1 MSATTGPLRLVVV
14 GAGAA
19 SLKSTVALNLAVAAA
34 AGGTATALRDLDG
47 ASSRALAR
55 AAGDGA
61 AVALPWAA
69 APLTV
74 HAQTD
79 VVGVETS
86 LVVVD
91 APPRLDDAV
100 RAELARAALVLVPV
114 DASPVARRAL
124 AEVAAW
130 IAARPA
136 PPVLRVALARGLP
149 RAADRWALL
158 EEIEALAP
166 GAMLPTTLPA
176 GRAPA
181 TGGRERV
188 ARLYA
193 PGTRAAAA
201 YAALLRA
208 MGVAIPAAGDAGL
221 SVPSTTP

>member
-1 MSATTGPLRLVVV
+1 MSGAIAPRRLVVV

-34 AGGTATALRDLDG
+34 AAGTATALRDLDG

-55 AAGDGA
+55 MAGAGPT
-61 AVALPWAA
+61 VALPWAA
-69 APLTV
+69 APLSV
-74 HAQTD
+74 H
-79 VVGVETS
+79 VGADDAVDAAA

-91 APPRLDDAV
+91 PPPRLDDGV
-100 RAELARAALVLVPV
+100 RAELARAATVLVPV

-124 AEVAAW
+124 REVAAW
-130 IAARPA
+130 HAAQPS
-136 PPVLRVALARGLP
+136 PPTLRVSLARSLP
-149 RAADRWALL
+149 RDADRWALL

-176 GRAPA
+176 GRALGSR
-181 TGGRERV
+181 TGERV

-193 PGTRAAAA
+193 PGTRAASA
-201 YAALLRA
+201 YAALARA
-208 MGVAIPAAGDAGL
+208 VGALAPGV